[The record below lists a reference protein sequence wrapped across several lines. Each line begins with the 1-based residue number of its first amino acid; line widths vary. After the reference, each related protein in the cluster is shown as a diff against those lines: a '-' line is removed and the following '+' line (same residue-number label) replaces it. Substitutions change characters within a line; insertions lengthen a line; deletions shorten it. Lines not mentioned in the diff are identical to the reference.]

1 MKEKWKPHSW
11 KNKVALHQPKYE
23 SESNLN
29 AAISRMKK
37 LPPLVFAGEVR
48 HLKKELAKC
57 SKGSGFLLQAGD
69 CAESFAEFNP
79 NYIRDTF
86 RVIMQMA
93 VILSFA
99 MI

>member
-48 HLKKELAKC
+48 HLKKGTCKMF
-57 SKGSGFLLQAGD
+57 KGFWFFITG
-69 CAESFAEFNP
+69 
-79 NYIRDTF
+79 R
-86 RVIMQMA
+86 
-93 VILSFA
+93 
-99 MI
+99 